1 MPSMAPLPEELKQL
15 KRFHGHLGP
24 WVVIGYRMGQIAMEN
39 LDERMWAVSFSGSK
53 VPVSCMVDGIQFSS
67 GCTMGKGNISIQEKD
82 EAKAHFFDTKHL
94 LEIKLHDG
102 VRTRIDE
109 SCTKETEEI
118 IALSLFNEADENL
131 FAIIR
136 VESDIHERTVKLR

>member
-1 MPSMAPLPEELKQL
+1 MAPLPDELKQL

-24 WVVIGYRMGQIAMEN
+24 WVVVGYRMGQMAREN
-39 LDERMWAVSFSGSK
+39 LEERMWAVSFSGSK
-53 VPVSCMVDGIQFSS
+53 VPLSCMVDGIQFSS

-94 LEIKLHDG
+94 LEIKLHDE
-102 VRTRIDE
+102 VRAHIQA
-109 SCTKETEEI
+109 SCTKDTEEI
-118 IALSLFNEADENL
+118 ISLGLFNEAEENL
-131 FAIIR
+131 FAVTK